1 MPCLKPI
8 EVPKRGFVDLRVTV
22 ACGQCIGCRIDR
34 TQDWATRITHEA
46 SLHDLNV
53 FLTLTYD
60 DDHLPPGGS
69 LVKKDFQDFMKRLR
83 FQHEGRIRYFACG
96 EYGDQ
101 TERPHY
107 HAIIFGADFAD
118 KRAHS
123 KNDQGDQLYTS
134 DLLDSLWGKGKC
146 FIGSV
151 SIESAHYV
159 AKYCI
164 KKVNGQLAAGHY
176 GARSPE
182 FALMSLK
189 PGIGAGW
196 FDRYSGDV
204 YPSDFVVLKGRKRS
218 PPRYYDNMLED
229 IDAKLLQV
237 LKKDRLKA
245 AQKHRADQTPSRLK
259 ARMEV
264 TEARVNLKKGVL

>member
-83 FQHEGRIRYFACG
+83 FQHDGRIRYFACG

-101 TERPHY
+101 TERAHY

-118 KRAHS
+118 KRPHS

-151 SIESAHYV
+151 SIQSAHYV

-176 GARSPE
+176 GSRSPE

-196 FDRYSGDV
+196 FDRYSGEV
-204 YPSDFVVLKGRKRS
+204 YPSDFIVLKGRKRS

-229 IDAKLLQV
+229 IDAKMLEV

-264 TEARVNLKKGVL
+264 VQARVNLKKGVL